1 LHSIGHYID
10 AHFFSAGD
18 STAHGFFER
27 LTGYV
32 TEQKAATALQAMGHH
47 VQFATTPNQPVWD
60 LLVDGH
66 PVQIKEGLGGLKE
79 FLAQHHD
86 VPVFTGFENADSLHD
101 PMVHGLHGLNAD
113 AIHNATQ
120 HSLDGLHETIHG
132 SLHFPIITFRISTF
146 REVSLLGKQ
155 HTTIEKALF
164 HVALDTAGVGAGVL
178 LGAKAGALAGS
189 VLPGPGTVFGAV
201 IGTIA
206 GGIGGKYV

>member
-1 LHSIGHYID
+1 
-10 AHFFSAGD
+10 
-18 STAHGFFER
+18 
-27 LTGYV
+27 
-32 TEQKAATALQAMGHH
+32 MGHH

-66 PVQIKEGLGGLKE
+66 PVQIKEGLEVSKE

-120 HSLDGLHETIHG
+120 HSLDGLHETING
-132 SLHFPIITFRISTF
+132 SLRFPIITFRISTF

-155 HTTIEKALF
+155 HTAIEKALF

-189 VLPGPGTVFGAV
+189 LLPGPGTVFGAV

-206 GGIGGKYV
+206 GGIGGKYVSNQIRFSAFKELVPHTSRA